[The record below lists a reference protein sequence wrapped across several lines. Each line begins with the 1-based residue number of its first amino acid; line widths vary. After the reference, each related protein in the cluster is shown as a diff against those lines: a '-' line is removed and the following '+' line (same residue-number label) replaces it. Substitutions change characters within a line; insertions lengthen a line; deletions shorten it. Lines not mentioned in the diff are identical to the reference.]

1 MIVIATFQ
9 HSIELEYALSK
20 LESLGIARERLLV
33 VCMDQASKQYQSDQP
48 QKESSHSKGIEIGMA
63 GATAF
68 SVIGTSL
75 GFIWTWGPII
85 WGIIAAFIG
94 FSLGFGIN
102 ALLSKKN
109 KRQSK
114 HTADVTVIV
123 QCQTIQADEVQQVMW
138 TNRALTVGLARAS
151 AE

>member
-1 MIVIATFQ
+1 MIIIGTFQ

-33 VCMDQASKQYQSDQP
+33 VCMDQVSKEFQFDQKK
-48 QKESSHSKGIEIGMA
+48 KESSHSKGVEIGIA
-63 GATAF
+63 SATAL

-75 GFIWTWGPII
+75 GFMWTWGPII

-102 ALLSKKN
+102 ALLSGKN
-109 KRQSK
+109 RQQSK
-114 HTADVTVIV
+114 HKADVTVIV
-123 QCQTIQADEVQQVMW
+123 QCRAIQADDVQQVMW
-138 TNRALTVGLARAS
+138 ANRALTVGLAHAS